1 MARALDTA
9 VLPPILAMALW
20 PWIDIVEAAAGG
32 MGSHVRL
39 TAENTVAVLWGRVAM
54 SPPLVAAIEDA
65 LHASDALAREVDRQG
80 FLGSKARIEALL
92 ALNGLIALLGA
103 QS

>member
-54 SPPLVAAIEDA
+54 SPPLV
-65 LHASDALAREVDRQG
+65 REVDRQG